1 MLETKQAR
9 IVALMAII
17 IILFYPI
24 FIGVNI
30 AKTSNITLGLIV
42 WAIVTL
48 LSIPPALLVI
58 YDVNCTVIGNCNV
71 WSWLKTIIYVLT
83 TIGLIIILLGVVY
96 MKKKNQELKQTTS
109 EKSNVQQE
117 KTV

>member
-42 WAIVTL
+42 WAIVTM

-71 WSWLKTIIYVLT
+71 WSWLKTILYVLT
-83 TIGLIIILLGVVY
+83 TIGLIVILLGVVY
-96 MKKKNQELKQTTS
+96 MKKKNEQINETS
-109 EKSNVQQE
+109 TDKEEKV
-117 KTV
+117 